1 MTKPS
6 VFRSQPRRAARVS
19 LCGVAAALAGLWSV
33 PAHAAAPAGD
43 QAACEAF
50 QTRALKFKDRSV
62 RLVSSRF
69 VAAGPLVFPPN
80 PGGPGRTVQL
90 PSHCEIFGVLQERT
104 GVNGARF
111 AIRFH
116 MRLPTNWNE
125 RFFFQGGG
133 GSNGEVGDAVGQVGP
148 AFAPALAQGYA
159 VLTQDSG
166 HDNATNT
173 DPAMNGPLAFG
184 FDPISR
190 SNYGDLSLKA
200 TSQTGKEVLMHYY
213 GKKARYSFFVGC
225 SKGGQEG
232 MIFAQRYPEEFDG
245 IVAAAPGFSLPRAA
259 LAEAWDTQVFGS
271 LVKAPGA
278 ATFDVTRLHKAYSNG
293 DLELVRSA
301 ILLACDKDDGLED
314 GIVGDFTRCTDAK
327 VLPRLNAR
335 ICPQGQDKAEGCL
348 AQAQVDALQRSR
360 QGPRDSQGRALYS
373 DWGWAPGISDAGWRM
388 WKIGFPTWTAL
399 NVSLGA
405 RSLASVFSTPPT
417 VVKDGDQAAADYQSA
432 FDFDRDAG
440 KIYATD
446 AVFKR
451 SAWRDVGA
459 RSPDLTAFQRRGGR
473 MIVPHGDSDA
483 VFSLNDTLKWYGEVD
498 ALAKGKAASF
508 VRVFPVPG
516 MCHCAG
522 GPATDNYD
530 AFGALVKWVESGSA
544 PERMIATAGP
554 SSPWP
559 GRERPLCAYPLVA
572 RYDGSGDPEKADSFS
587 CRI

>member
-1 MTKPS
+1 MTKQS
-6 VFRSQPRRAARVS
+6 VFRSQT
-19 LCGVAAALAGLWSV
+19 GYAALWALAAMLLGLCWSV
-33 PAHAAAPAGD
+33 PARAAVAAGD
-43 QAACEAF
+43 QASCEAF
-50 QTRALKFKDRSV
+50 QSKALKFKDRSV

-90 PSHCEIFGVLQERT
+90 PAHCEIFGVLRERT
-104 GVNGARF
+104 GLNGVKF
-111 AIRFH
+111 ATRFH
-116 MRLPTNWNE
+116 MRLPTAWNQ

-148 AFAPALAQGYA
+148 GFIPALAQGYA
-159 VLTQDSG
+159 MLTQDSG

-184 FDPISR
+184 FDPIAR
-190 SNYGDLSLKA
+190 SDYGDLSLKA
-200 TSQTGKEVLMHYY
+200 TSQTGKEVLLHYY
-213 GKKARYSFFVGC
+213 GKKPRYSFFVGC

-232 MIFAQRYPEEFDG
+232 MVFAQRYPEEFDG

-259 LAEAWDTQVFGS
+259 LAEAWDTQAFGS

-278 ATFDVTRLHKAYSNG
+278 ASFDVTQLHKAYSNG

-314 GIVGDFTRCTDAK
+314 GIVGDFTRCTDDK
-327 VLPRLNAR
+327 VLPQLSARLCA
-335 ICPQGQDKAEGCL
+335 QDKAEGCL
-348 AQAQVDALQRSR
+348 TQRQVDALQRSR

-373 DWGWAPGISDAGWRM
+373 DWGWAPGIADVGWRM
-388 WKIGFPTWTAL
+388 WKIGMPNWTAM

-405 RSLASVFSTPPT
+405 RSLASVFTTPPT
-417 VVKDGDQAAADYQSA
+417 VVKDGDQTAADYQSA
-432 FDFDRDAG
+432 FDFDRDAAR
-440 KIYATD
+440 IYATD

-459 RSPDLTAFQRRGGR
+459 RSPDLKAFQRRGGR
-473 MIVPHGDSDA
+473 MIVPHGDSDP
-483 VFSLNDTLKWYGEVD
+483 VFSLNDTLAWYREVD
-498 ALAKGKAASF
+498 GLAKGKAASF

-530 AFGALVKWVESGSA
+530 AFGTLVKWVESGNA
-544 PERMIATAGP
+544 PEQMTATAGP
-554 SSPWP
+554 GSPWP
-559 GRERPLCAYPLVA
+559 GRERPLCAYPQVA
-572 RYDGSGDPEKADSFS
+572 RYNGSGDPEKAASFS